1 MASALALRP
10 DGFMNS
16 SRRIS
21 PGVTG
26 ASLMV
31 DDITILSVIVNDFDA
46 GRAVAGPSEADAV
59 LVVDPYAMQPFS
71 VTA

>member
-1 MASALALRP
+1 
-10 DGFMNS
+10 
-16 SRRIS
+16 
-21 PGVTG
+21 
-26 ASLMV
+26 MV